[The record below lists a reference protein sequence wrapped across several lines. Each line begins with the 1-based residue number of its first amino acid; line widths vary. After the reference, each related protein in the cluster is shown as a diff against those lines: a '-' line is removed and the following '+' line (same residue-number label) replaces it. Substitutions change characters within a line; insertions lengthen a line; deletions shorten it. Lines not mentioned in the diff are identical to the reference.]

1 MLKRAAGIVGKG
13 ALLLLVSSLALWPW
27 DNSRAAETAGSSL
40 SKLVQGAKAEPEL
53 NLVGGGGTWGD
64 ADALAALEKGVNR
77 KYGLNAKIN
86 LVPGPSMPDM
96 ARRIADEYKAGQK
109 SATDLFLGSESHFV
123 ELTRSDALTR
133 FPWRDAFPH
142 IPSAMIEMDG
152 RLLREATRYIGVS
165 YNQQVISEKD
175 LPRRLDDLLKPTL
188 KGKIASTPYAAS
200 FDRLAS
206 IIGVE
211 KTREFLKRFTQNVA
225 GLVRCGEE
233 ERLASGEFVLLAL
246 NCGNYDAD
254 RGRRQGMP
262 IGARVLTDVPIVGYW
277 YLSIPKK
284 SAHPNLAMVFAAFLL
299 TPEGQRIRNESVGA
313 TAHLVEGTPANK
325 QYKEFLAQG
334 IQLKDFTA
342 EYVIKNDK
350 KLGELRE
357 EFQKIMQQR

>member
-1 MLKRAAGIVGKG
+1 MARKG
-13 ALLLLVSSLALWPW
+13 ALLLLISSFAVCFWKT
-27 DNSRAAETAGSSL
+27 SHAAETSQSLL
-40 SKLVQGAKAEPEL
+40 SKVIQGAKVEKEL
-53 NLVGGGGTWGD
+53 NMVGGGGTWGD
-64 ADALAALEKGVNR
+64 ADAVSALEKGVNR

-123 ELTRSDALTR
+123 ELTRSDALAR
-133 FPWRDAFPH
+133 FAWRETFPH
-142 IPSAMIEMDG
+142 IPAAMIELDG
-152 RLLREATRYIGVS
+152 RLLREATRYIGIS
-165 YNQQVISEKD
+165 YNQQLVSEKD
-175 LPRRLDDLLKPTL
+175 LPRRLDDLLKPTW

-225 GLVRCGEE
+225 GLIRCGEE

-246 NCGNYDAD
+246 NCGNYDAE

-262 IGARVLTDVPIVGYW
+262 IGARVLIDVPIVGYW
-277 YLSIPKK
+277 YVSIPKK
-284 SAHPNLAMVFAAFLL
+284 SAHPNLSMLFAAFLL
-299 TPEGQRIRNESVGA
+299 TPEGQKIRHESVGA

-325 QYKEFLAQG
+325 QYKELLAQG

-342 EYVIKNDK
+342 DYVIKNGK
-350 KLGELRE
+350 TLGERRE